1 METKEL
7 LLNESNEM
15 INGIYERLQSLE
27 SLDLK
32 SLDKNRTMLLIV
44 DINKG
49 FAKAGALYSDRIEK
63 LINPISNLAKYAL
76 NKGIRVKAFTDYHT
90 EDSIEL
96 RAYLKHCMKDTDEWE
111 LVEEL
116 NLEGIEVIKKNS
128 TNGFLEE
135 NFILNKEEIDNVI
148 IVGDCTDICIY
159 QLAISLR
166 AEFNRVNKDGEIYVP
181 KKLVDT
187 FDMPMHKANFMNY
200 VFLNSM
206 LDNGVKV
213 IEDIILD

>member
-1 METKEL
+1 MDTKEL

-15 INGIYERLQSLE
+15 ISGIYERLQSLE

-76 NKGIRVKAFTDYHT
+76 NNGIRVKAFTDYHT

-96 RAYLKHCMKDTDEWE
+96 KAYPKHWMKDTDECE

>member
-15 INGIYERLQSLE
+15 ISGIYERLQSLE
-27 SLDLK
+27 SIELK

-63 LINPISNLAKYAL
+63 LINPISNLAKCAL
-76 NKGIRVKAFTDYHT
+76 NNGIKVKAFTDYHT
-90 EDSIEL
+90 ECSIEL
-96 RAYLKHCMKDTDEWE
+96 KAYPKHCMKDTDEWE